1 MAKKQSHFSFV
12 KISRATSRAAGSPA
26 AFVIAATALLVWLLS
41 GPAYRFND
49 TWQLIVN
56 TATTIVTFLMV
67 FLIQGSQNRDTE
79 SLHVKIDE
87 LIRATPGA
95 DDALMNLEE
104 ADEKDLKRLHAK
116 SMAHAQRVHAELRR
130 RGLEPT

>member
-1 MAKKQSHFSFV
+1 VAKKQSRLSFV
-12 KISRATSRAAGSPA
+12 KVSRATSRAAGSPA
-26 AFVIAATALLVWLLS
+26 AFVIAVAALFGWLLS
-41 GPAYRFND
+41 GPIFHFND

-79 SLHVKIDE
+79 SLQVKVDE

-95 DDALMNLEE
+95 DDALMDLEE
-104 ADEKDLKRLHAK
+104 ADEKELKRIHAK
-116 SMAHAQRVHAELRR
+116 IMAHARRIHAELQR